1 MAIHAST
8 AAATGPLCKEE
19 MVHML
24 AIFLA
29 PSNTRDSMATKV
41 EVSWSS
47 SICIHSFWLYLWL
60 IRNHEKFL
68 YCTNVLYEIGSGET
82 NKSKVAHT
90 TL

>member
-1 MAIHAST
+1 MAIRAST

-41 EVSWSS
+41 EASWST
-47 SICIHSFWLYLWL
+47 SICIHSFWL
-60 IRNHEKFL
+60 IKNHEKFS
-68 YCTNVLYEIGSGET
+68 YSTNVVYEIDSGEA
-82 NKSKVAHT
+82 NKSNVAHT
-90 TL
+90 SL

>member
-47 SICIHSFWLYLWL
+47 SICIHSFWL
-60 IRNHEKFL
+60 IKNHEKFL
-68 YCTNVLYEIGSGET
+68 YSTNVLYEFGSEET